1 MGLSVDS
8 DIPAATELF
17 DKTAGDLQTG
27 IEVGENSI
35 TGTLKAVTGYQAYTG
50 DEQDGHF
57 LALHCDVP
65 GETGITFTVELIGGL
80 HGPVTLD
87 PDGLVVLRIANTSQ
101 KVKVTASK
109 AGYAPFTRVFSLTGL
124 TLA

>member
-27 IEVGENSI
+27 IVVGEDSI

-57 LALHCDVP
+57 IALHCEVP
-65 GETGITFTVELIGGL
+65 NSTGVTITAELIGGV

-87 PDGLVVLRIANTSQ
+87 PDGLIIFRIANTTQ

-109 AGYAPFTRVFSLTGL
+109 AGYAPYTKTYSLTGL

>member
-27 IEVGENSI
+27 IVVGENTI

-50 DEQDGHF
+50 DEQNGHF
-57 LALHCDVP
+57 LAIHCAVP
-65 GETGITFTVELIGGL
+65 NSTGVTLTVEVIGGV
-80 HGPVTLD
+80 HGPSTLD
-87 PDGLVVLRIANTSQ
+87 PDGLAICRISNTAQ
-101 KVKVTASK
+101 KIKVTASK
-109 AGYAPFTRVFSLTGL
+109 AGYAPYSKTYSLTGL

>member
-27 IEVGENSI
+27 IVVGENAI

-50 DEQDGHF
+50 DEQNGHF
-57 LALHCDVP
+57 LAIHCAVP
-65 GETGITFTVELIGGL
+65 NSTGVTLTVEVVGGV
-80 HGPVTLD
+80 HGPATLD
-87 PDGLVVLRIANTSQ
+87 PDGLAVLRIANTTQ

-109 AGYAPFTRVFSLTGL
+109 AGYAPYSKTYSLTGL